1 MSEYKSDISGW
12 LVRRATWHLWVV
24 LGAVLGALV
33 TRTARVTS
41 DGGMD
46 NAIVVRAARVWLAGG
61 SPYDDPHFLYL
72 PSAVL
77 AAAPQVLVPRGV
89 LGVLVPVVVTGCLVG
104 GWVCAL
110 RLHGVDVRSRF
121 AALGLIGLAVGFAPF
136 AHLVLLGN
144 WTATAVFALPLGL
157 LLAGRGR
164 WVWAGVVFGAAV
176 ALKPLLAP
184 VGLLFVFAGRWR
196 GLVVM
201 VGVPVVVSV
210 GAALVL
216 PDPAGFFTRTLPFLL
231 RGDDGFVRLYEAS
244 PVAVLPRVGVPGVV
258 AGGIGW
264 VAAGVGVGCAW
275 WRWRGVRSEG
285 AGGGGAGSEGAGSGG
300 AGGGGSAGGGGAL
313 RLAETAAMLM
323 LSAFLV
329 SRPSYDHYLL
339 VVVPLLVA
347 GLPCEGAV
355 ARGVWFWL
363 AFVPQLPGVSWP
375 YLEAGQRRAFRDAV
389 TLCGL
394 AVTLAVHCFRSG
406 RVFSPPPPLPVPSS
420 RGSAPSAPPG
430 AAAPRPPLRP

>member
-1 MSEYKSDISGW
+1 M
-12 LVRRATWHLWVV
+12 RRATWHLWVV

-33 TRTARVTS
+33 MRTARVTS

-77 AAAPQVLVPRGV
+77 AAAPQAVIERSVLAVA
-89 LGVLVPVVVTGCLVG
+89 VPVVVTGCLVG
-104 GWVCAL
+104 GWGCAL
-110 RLHGVDVRSRF
+110 RLHGVGLRSRF
-121 AALGLIGLAVGFAPF
+121 AVLGLIGLAVGFAPF

-144 WTATAVFALPLGL
+144 WTATAALALPLGL

-164 WVWAGVVFGAAV
+164 WVAAGVVIGAAV

-201 VGVPVVVSV
+201 VGVPVVASV
-210 GAALVL
+210 GAALLL
-216 PDPAGFFTRTLPFLL
+216 PDPVGFFTRTLPFLL

-244 PVAVLPRVGVPGVV
+244 LVAVLPRVGVPGAV
-258 AGGIGW
+258 AGGIAMA
-264 VAAGVGVGCAW
+264 AAGLGVGCAYR
-275 WRWRGVRSEG
+275 RWRRGCE
-285 AGGGGAGSEGAGSGG
+285 GSGPSG
-300 AGGGGSAGGGGAL
+300 PSGSL
-313 RLAETAAMLM
+313 CLAETAAMLM

-339 VVVPLLVA
+339 VVVPVLLA

-363 AFVPQLPGVSWP
+363 ALVPQLPGVTWP
-375 YLEAGQRRAFRDAV
+375 YLEMVQRRAFRDAV

-394 AVTLAVHCFRSG
+394 AVTVGVRCFGSG
-406 RVFSPPPPLPVPSS
+406 RASSPPPPLPVPSS
-420 RGSAPSAPPG
+420 RGAAPSTPTGAQPLDPAGGSASRPPG
-430 AAAPRPPLRP
+430 VRGAGE